1 MKTLSNAMLASALM
15 AGALMAQQYGPP
27 DPATMVQRQ
36 VERLTAV
43 LSLTSSQVTQA
54 TTIFTNAETSIT
66 PIRTNVQTYRT
77 SLQTAVKG
85 NQLATIDQLAGQIG
99 TAEGQILGIQS
110 KADASFLRHPD
121 DRSANQSERHARHP
135 RRRTRSRNGARNGT
149 RTENASGT
157 VTHPAPPELGAV
169 RIG

>member
-1 MKTLSNAMLASALM
+1 MKTLSKTMIASAIA

-110 KADASFLRHPD
+110 KADAAFYAILTTDQQTKVNAMPGILGGGRGPGMGPGMGPG
-121 DRSANQSERHARHP
+121 P
-135 RRRTRSRNGARNGT
+135 RMRR
-149 RTENASGT
+149 EQ
-157 VTHPAPPELGAV
+157 
-169 RIG
+169 

>member
-110 KADASFLRHPD
+110 KADASFYAILTTDQQTKVNAMPGILGGGRGPGMGPGMGPG
-121 DRSANQSERHARHP
+121 P
-135 RRRTRSRNGARNGT
+135 RMRR
-149 RTENASGT
+149 EQ
-157 VTHPAPPELGAV
+157 
-169 RIG
+169 